1 MRISTIGYTLKQ
13 GVNNIFRNLRFSLAS
28 VATMAACIF
37 LFGLFLAIVMN
48 FNSMLREVEEGVGI
62 TVFFEEGAK
71 QEQIDKI
78 GQEIKK
84 QKGVKEVK
92 YVSAEEAW
100 ESFITQYFDGDDQAA
115 AGFKDDNPLANSS
128 NYEVYLDKIED
139 QTELVAYIEGLDG
152 VREVNH
158 SKNASTTLTSLNRVV
173 GYTSIG
179 IIIILFAVAFFLIS
193 NTIAMG
199 ISIRREEIGIMK
211 LIGATNFFVR
221 APFVIEGI
229 LIGLV
234 GAGLPLGLV
243 YVCYNQLIKYIQ
255 DRFHVFT
262 AMGSFLTVQTI
273 FHILLPVGLGLG
285 VGIGLLGSAVA
296 IRKHLRV

>member
-13 GVNNIFRNLRFSLAS
+13 GVKNIFRNLRFSLAS

>member
-13 GVNNIFRNLRFSLAS
+13 GVKNIFRNLRFSLAS

-285 VGIGLLGSAVA
+285 VGIGLLGSAVV

>member
-1 MRISTIGYTLKQ
+1 MRISTIAYTLKQ
-13 GVNNIFRNLRFSLAS
+13 GVKNIWRNLRFSLAS

-78 GQEIKK
+78 GQEIQK

-100 ESFITQYFDGDDQAA
+100 NSFITQYFDGDEQAA
-115 AGFKDDNPLANSS
+115 DGFKDDNPLANSS

-139 QTELVAYIEGLDG
+139 QSELVSYIEGLDG

-158 SKNASTTLTSLNRVV
+158 SKSASNTLTSLNRVV
-173 GYTSIG
+173 AYTSIG
-179 IIIILFAVAFFLIS
+179 IILILFAVAFFLIS

-221 APFVIEGI
+221 APFVIEGV

-243 YVCYNQLIKYIQ
+243 YVCYNQVIKYIQ

-262 AMGSFLTVQTI
+262 AMGNFLSVQTI

>member
-13 GVNNIFRNLRFSLAS
+13 GVKNIFRNLRFSLAS

-78 GQEIKK
+78 GEEIKK

-179 IIIILFAVAFFLIS
+179 IILILFAVAFFLIS

-262 AMGSFLTVQTI
+262 AMGSFLSVQTI